1 MAINTTT
8 WDLRG
13 MFKDGVVFT
22 EKDISR
28 AKRYTDLRNLL
39 FVTPLEQSELAMLRT
54 QLIPLINK
62 EHL

>member
-22 EKDISR
+22 EEDIPK
-28 AKRYTDLRNLL
+28 AKRYTDLKNLL
-39 FVTPLEQSELAMLRT
+39 FTTPLEQSELMMLRT
-54 QLIPLINK
+54 QLTPLIDR